1 MPLYFAYGSNMDAA
15 AMTARCPGSHAL
27 GVGRLVRHRF
37 VIMREGYASI
47 VRDARRS
54 VWGMVWELALADM
67 PALDRYEGVAGGLYT
82 KIQQSVVT
90 GAGPRRALVY
100 VGRNAGPGQ
109 PRPGYLE
116 GVLAAARDAGLP
128 AAYLPEIEALLQAGS
143 KQRTEPPPPS
153 PSWRPAVTPTRAS
166 PRIPVQESSK
176 GWRWEP

>member
-37 VIMREGYASI
+37 VIMREGYAS
-47 VRDARRS
+47 VMRDPRRS
-54 VWGMVWELALADM
+54 VWGMVWDLALADM
-67 PALDRYEGVAGGLYT
+67 PALDRYEGVAGGLYV
-82 KIQQSVVT
+82 KVQQSVVT
-90 GAGPRRALVY
+90 GAGPRRTLVY

-128 AAYLPEIEALLQAGS
+128 AAYLPEIEALLPAGS